1 MYTHLQTFGEL
12 LLLVLWAKEVSR
24 QQVSFIVCL
33 NFFFIST
40 ILGLEKIILNL
51 KKEKLILGG
60 GAIVEFGVRGNK
72 HIRPFQ
78 ALEIEAC

>member
-33 NFFFIST
+33 KNFFIST

-51 KKEKLILGG
+51 KKEKLIWGG

>member
-33 NFFFIST
+33 KIFFIST

-60 GAIVEFGVRGNK
+60 GGNS
-72 HIRPFQ
+72 
-78 ALEIEAC
+78 

>member
-40 ILGLEKIILNL
+40 ILGLEKNHF
-51 KKEKLILGG
+51 KFEEGKVDLGG

-72 HIRPFQ
+72 HMRPFQ

>member
-51 KKEKLILGG
+51 KKAKLILGG

>member
-33 NFFFIST
+33 KNFFIST

-60 GAIVEFGVRGNK
+60 G
-72 HIRPFQ
+72 Q
-78 ALEIEAC
+78 

>member
-33 NFFFIST
+33 KFFFIST

-60 GAIVEFGVRGNK
+60 GGNS
-72 HIRPFQ
+72 
-78 ALEIEAC
+78 

>member
-51 KKEKLILGG
+51 KKEKL
-60 GAIVEFGVRGNK
+60 RGNK